1 MGMAAYGPMSK
12 ENLILYKINEL
23 KGVEFHS
30 SVIYRYFISLSGVAA
45 LTLGGDEG
53 KLITGFSSREGE
65 EVVFSQPVSTVEHPR
80 INEWLEEVENSMRIT
95 LAKFL
100 FNAVSDNKELKSD
113 SAAALGRNSVLSR
126 HFTLGIS

>member
-1 MGMAAYGPMSK
+1 M
-12 ENLILYKINEL
+12 
-23 KGVEFHS
+23 
-30 SVIYRYFISLSGVAA
+30 AA

>member
-1 MGMAAYGPMSK
+1 MAAYGPMSK

-45 LTLGGDEG
+45 LTLGGDEC

>member
-45 LTLGGDEG
+45 LTLGGEEG
-53 KLITGFSSREGE
+53 KLITGLSSREGE
-65 EVVFSQPVSTVEHPR
+65 GVVFSQPVSTVEHPR

>member
-1 MGMAAYGPMSK
+1 MYTQ
-12 ENLILYKINEL
+12 
-23 KGVEFHS
+23 
-30 SVIYRYFISLSGVAA
+30 IYFLSLSGVAA

-126 HFTLGIS
+126 HFTLAIS

>member
-1 MGMAAYGPMSK
+1 M
-12 ENLILYKINEL
+12 
-23 KGVEFHS
+23 
-30 SVIYRYFISLSGVAA
+30 AA

-100 FNAVSDNKELKSD
+100 FSAVSDNKELKAD
-113 SAAALGRNSVLSR
+113 SAALGRPSVMSCFRVEFASMSLQG
-126 HFTLGIS
+126 LL